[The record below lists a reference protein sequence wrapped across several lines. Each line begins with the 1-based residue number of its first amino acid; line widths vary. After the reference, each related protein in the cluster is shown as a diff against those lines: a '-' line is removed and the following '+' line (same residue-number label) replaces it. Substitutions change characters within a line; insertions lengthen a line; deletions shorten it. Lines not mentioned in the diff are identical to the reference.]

1 MRDEPTHNSGSSLMG
16 TKKTSKAKS
25 PAFSISLTLGDKNY
39 TSSGTTALE
48 ALIALKHPEK
58 IMGKGVVTLTQGDK
72 TKTLLFYPQRLKRL
86 FYNSKLQAIQ
96 AKQLAM
102 LLK

>member
-1 MRDEPTHNSGSSLMG
+1 MG
-16 TKKTSKAKS
+16 TKKTSKAKPRAS
-25 PAFSISLTLGDKNY
+25 EVFHIALTLGDKTY
-39 TSSGTTALE
+39 TSKGATALD

-58 IMGKGVVTLTQGDK
+58 IMGKGIVTLGISTKGK
-72 TKTLLFYPQRLKRL
+72 LSKSKTLLFYPQRLKRL
-86 FYNSKLQAIQ
+86 FYNASFQAIQ